1 MKKASQERGEGNKML
16 EFPLLWL
23 QTKTQ
28 GKIKLFDWDN
38 PGKGNRGFQRQ
49 LTPTKASMGVMC
61 QPAICAFENFPRE
74 SIVEPSIEL

>member
-1 MKKASQERGEGNKML
+1 ML
-16 EFPLLWL
+16 VFPLLWL

-28 GKIKLFDWDN
+28 GKIALFYWDN
-38 PGKGNRGFQRQ
+38 PGKGNRVFQRQ

-61 QPAICAFENFPRE
+61 QPAICAFENVPRE